1 MITTVCAIALSLLL
15 FFNPLEIE
23 HSINA
28 SNLSIA
34 LVLIGTFFL
43 FIPTLA
49 RLIAWTP
56 LQNAE
61 QNLTPRVL
69 DMWRKDRKLR
79 IFNLWLFLFPLITFA
94 LAFALP
100 AVSAFSQ
107 KILLSVWI
115 VLAGIALD
123 GIQQVL
129 RSTMRYMNPFM
140 VIELLT
146 QEGKESVLEKRETDL
161 LGTLDSLS
169 EVGVKSIARSNSSL
183 CNQALDAMLEIMRE
197 FVNQAKKRSMDA
209 KLKGGLEVNGQ
220 EKVSY
225 TLFYFFQ
232 RLEQNFDLALAGK
245 LEPICSNIISIL
257 GKTAIAVA
265 PYDMSMVEY
274 PIHFMGKLAAKA
286 QAQGQQEVGIKA
298 EITLPE
304 IAKIIVT
311 ENDISRANIRA
322 PLMSIVRYLHELT
335 KETFRQDKQLNLQV
349 LVQPFR
355 DLRDLFTSEG
365 VGSHPDSPVIA
376 QDLANVIAEFDA
388 LEAVLKT
395 MPMMPKIEVDK

>member
-1 MITTVCAIALSLLL
+1 MIITICAIALSLLL

-23 HSINA
+23 HTLNS
-28 SNLSIA
+28 STLSIILA
-34 LVLIGTFFL
+34 LIGTFFL

-69 DMWRKDRKLR
+69 DMWRKDKKLR

-100 AVSAFSQ
+100 NVSVFSQ
-107 KILLSVWI
+107 KVLLSVW
-115 VLAGIALD
+115 VLLAGIALD

-146 QEGKESVLEKRETDL
+146 QEGKESVMEKRETDL

-183 CNQALDAMLEIMRE
+183 CNQALDAMLDIMRE
-197 FVNQAKKRSMDA
+197 FINQAKKRSVDA
-209 KLKGGLEVNGQ
+209 KMKGIESNGQ
-220 EKVSY
+220 DKVSY

-274 PIHFMGKLAAKA
+274 PVHFMGKLAAKA
-286 QAQGQQEVGIKA
+286 QTHGQQEVGIKA

-311 ENDISRANIRA
+311 ENDINPVNIKA
-322 PLMSIVRYLHELT
+322 PILSIVRYLHELT

-365 VGSHPDSPVIA
+365 IGNHPDSPIIA
-376 QDLANVIAEFDA
+376 QDLGNVIAEFDA

-395 MPMMPKIEVDK
+395 MPPMPKIEVEK